1 MTLREIVTVG
11 DDPKV
16 VLIGA
21 MQIFRSLEQ
30 MEAATLEGC
39 CASSLEWIRQY
50 GKPTKDSLEQWLGD
64 IGKLADQEIPYE
76 MIVAWIGDC

>member
-1 MTLREIVTVG
+1 
-11 DDPKV
+11 
-16 VLIGA
+16 
-21 MQIFRSLEQ
+21 

-64 IGKLADQEIPYE
+64 IGKLADQEIPDE
-76 MIVAWIGDC
+76 MIVAWIEDC